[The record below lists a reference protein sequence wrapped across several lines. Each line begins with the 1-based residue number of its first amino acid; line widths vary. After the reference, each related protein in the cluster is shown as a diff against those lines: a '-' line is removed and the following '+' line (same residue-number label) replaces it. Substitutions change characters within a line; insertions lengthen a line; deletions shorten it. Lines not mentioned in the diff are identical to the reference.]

1 MIERG
6 LSKETISQLRRMKAA
21 GLFADTEYAFEVS
34 QHLDKLDREDRRKE
48 TLDMIK
54 LLQIFIDPDMFKTV
68 YRDDIDK
75 QKLERAEKMKSI
87 DPSKVDMDSVRELLG
102 SIRV

>member
-6 LSKETISQLRRMKAA
+6 LSRETISQLRRMRAA
-21 GLFADTEYAFEVS
+21 DLFADTEYAFEVS
-34 QHLDKLDREDRRKE
+34 QHLDKLDKEDRRKE

-54 LLQIFIDPDMFKTV
+54 LLQVFINPDMFKTV

-75 QKLERAEKMKSI
+75 QKLERAEKMRSI
-87 DPSKVDMDSVRELLG
+87 DPSKVDMDSVKELLG